1 MRERLQKLRDC
12 FVQLSGSRRFIASAH
27 ARSDAGAATPVGHNQ
42 ALLLQFGVRA
52 RHRIGSDAEVT
63 CQLTHGGQRV
73 ACAQLAAFYKA
84 AELIH
89 DLLKRCEIGIDRK
102 EQFPQDVGSP
112 RRPR

>member
-27 ARSDAGAATPVGHNQ
+27 ARSDAGAATPVGRNQ
-42 ALLLQFGVRA
+42 TFLLQFGVRT
-52 RHRIGSDAEVT
+52 RHRIGSNAEIA
-63 CQLTHGGQRV
+63 CQLTHGGQRI
-73 ACAQLAAFYKA
+73 ARPQLAAFYEA

-89 DLLKRCEIGIDRK
+89 DLLKRCQIGIDRE
-102 EQFPQDVGSP
+102 EQLLQDVESP